1 MPSSST
7 TRINL
12 ASGAHKVT
20 VVSLAPVWV
29 ICGYSPLRQSGK
41 IAILWVRHRSST
53 SKTISLCVGLGGL
66 RGTHSCSL
74 VIDTAGKVWL
84 EVAPEALRSSYSSKG
99 FSTVSDEE
107 KGWEKMTIPGV
118 VVIKSANPQCLF
130 MEIVPCRETD

>member
-1 MPSSST
+1 M
-7 TRINL
+7 
-12 ASGAHKVT
+12 
-20 VVSLAPVWV
+20 
-29 ICGYSPLRQSGK
+29 
-41 IAILWVRHRSST
+41 
-53 SKTISLCVGLGGL
+53 GLGGL

-74 VIDTAGKVWL
+74 VIDTEGKDWL

-118 VVIKSANPQCLF
+118 VVIKSATPQCLF